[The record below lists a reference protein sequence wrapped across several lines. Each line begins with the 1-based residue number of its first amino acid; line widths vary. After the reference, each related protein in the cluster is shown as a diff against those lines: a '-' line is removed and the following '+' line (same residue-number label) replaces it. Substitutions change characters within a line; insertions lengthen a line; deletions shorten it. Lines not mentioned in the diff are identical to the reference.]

1 MTQPPAMEPTRFT
14 LVTGASSG
22 IGREIAVRLS
32 RNRSLILQG
41 RNVERLNETRALCL
55 NGDQHVIWPVELRE
69 PSTLEAQLRELLS
82 KQNYAV
88 EAFVHSAGAVKVAPM
103 RNMDLASAQELMNVN
118 FFSASELVRLLLKKA
133 VNGRHL
139 RNIVFISST
148 ASRFGAKGFNLYCA
162 SKGALDSLMRALAVE
177 LAPDI
182 RVNSVLPGGIRTA
195 MTDSMFS
202 DPALAARLEA
212 DYPLGLG
219 KPGDVASAVEFLVSE
234 NARWVTGQQLV
245 VDGGRTVNIS
255 G

>member
-1 MTQPPAMEPTRFT
+1 MEPTLFT
-14 LVTGASSG
+14 LITGASSG
-22 IGREIAVRLS
+22 IGREIALRLS
-32 RNRSLILQG
+32 RNRRLILQG
-41 RNVERLNETRALCL
+41 RNFERLNETRAGCH
-55 NGDQHVIWPVELRE
+55 NAEQHVVWPLDLKQ
-69 PSTLEAQLRELLS
+69 PSVLETGLRELLA
-82 KQNYAV
+82 KNGLAV
-88 EAFVHSAGAVKVAPM
+88 DVFVHSAGALKIAPM

-177 LAPDI
+177 LAPEI

-202 DPALAARLEA
+202 DSALAARLEA

-219 KPGDVASAVEFLVSE
+219 KPGDIASAVEFLVSE